1 MHEQGM
7 CIYYNSFFIF
17 KNVSHCDFNA
27 TKSLTFYQT
36 LTYYI

>member
-1 MHEQGM
+1 MHEARNVYILQ
-7 CIYYNSFFIF
+7 FIFYF